1 MNDSMRNADDYEK
14 RMKKIHR
21 LARRGEYARIT
32 RKMLKK
38 DGFRLKKK
46 FRHDLKPERMAARF
60 NLANAFFDQNK
71 FDLAPVEYMQVAA
84 CNENAL
90 ASKANEMI
98 MITRQEMLAQ

>member
-1 MNDSMRNADDYEK
+1 
-14 RMKKIHR
+14 
-21 LARRGEYARIT
+21 
-32 RKMLKK
+32 
-38 DGFRLKKK
+38 
-46 FRHDLKPERMAARF
+46 MAARF